1 MNEHDPEIAIIE
13 NANGFT
19 MVNTRA
25 LEPVQSLMFFQ
36 FNMRRYFTQRFQVK
50 RAGRLL

>member
-1 MNEHDPEIAIIE
+1 MNERDPERIFIE

-25 LEPVQSLMFFQ
+25 LELGTEPYVLPS
-36 FNMRRYFTQRFQVK
+36 
-50 RAGRLL
+50 